1 MKSHQYASKRR
12 LTNICCMVVGL
23 AFVKLVFAGYLA
35 AGGELFAFPSPEKAT
50 KAQQIAEA
58 QAKKMQA
65 YQEAAQNYEQTQKN
79 LAQAVSNLEAEK
91 NSASTQSI
99 ANNTSTRQNV
109 DTHSRKKAETQNN
122 INTYNNNELNQH
134 STQNFALGN
143 DRLQSQNSSRVSFLP
158 QSRNKGTQETVNTNQ
173 NTNNDTNKNTQKQNH
188 TQQAQNIH
196 DMQAIQSPPIASQTY
211 TPIERSDMVND
222 DLILASASHITAN
235 STRSQMRANLMESAF
250 ANYENSHAN
259 MIDTMQAKKSD
270 CTQNKENNKN
280 TSLQQNIANAPQ
292 SSSFFNLVG
301 TAYASDV
308 PYTRPDEATSVPL
321 PSPTVQGYS
330 SPDSLE
336 YKQSELN
343 RKEEE
348 LLALQQQMN
357 SRLKELNELEG
368 RIGNMVQDASS
379 MQGEKF
385 KHLIETYTN
394 MKARVAAQSLVTLD
408 EDIAVRILSGMKS
421 KQSGE
426 IFSYMNPVQAARL
439 SEAMAQFN
447 L

>member
-12 LTNICCMVVGL
+12 LTNICCIVVAL

-58 QAKKMQA
+58 EAKRIKA
-65 YQEAAQNYEQTQKN
+65 YQDAAQNYESSQRKLT
-79 LAQAVSNLEAEK
+79 QAVASIDPSNSKSQNLGE
-91 NSASTQSI
+91 Q
-99 ANNTSTRQNV
+99 NTS
-109 DTHSRKKAETQNN
+109 NN
-122 INTYNNNELNQH
+122 STALNAIQENNNFSEH
-134 STQNFALGN
+134 ASKNFALGN
-143 DRLQSQNSSRVSFLP
+143 ERLEVCSGSRVSFLP
-158 QSRNKGTQETVNTNQ
+158 QSRNNNNENIAEKKNDSQKNSVNTASTQ
-173 NTNNDTNKNTQKQNH
+173 NETHNLENNSTTHQASSLQNNGKRSE
-188 TQQAQNIH
+188 QILQNVN
-196 DMQAIQSPPIASQTY
+196 SLL
-211 TPIERSDMVND
+211 ERSDMVND
-222 DLILASASHITAN
+222 DLVLASASSITAN
-235 STRSQMRANLMESAF
+235 STRAQIRAHMMQEAF
-250 ANYENSHAN
+250 ASYENTEPHALDN
-259 MIDTMQAKKSD
+259 MEPEPSSYVHDTAIS
-270 CTQNKENNKN
+270 
-280 TSLQQNIANAPQ
+280 TSQNIASAPK
-292 SSSFFNLVG
+292 SPSFFSLVG
-301 TAYASDV
+301 TAYAAEDV
-308 PYTRPDEATSVPL
+308 PYARPDEATSIPL
-321 PSPTVQGYS
+321 PSPTVQSYS

-357 SRLKELNELEG
+357 SRLRELNELEG
-368 RIGNMVQDASS
+368 RIGSMVQDASS

-426 IFSYMNPVQAARL
+426 IFSYMDPVQSARL
-439 SEAMAQFN
+439 SEAMSQFS